1 MKELTNKTLK
11 KQTLKRG
18 RNSNLELLRILAMLA
33 IITTHYVVNSGVES
47 LTLETFSFNSV
58 LTLIFGGGGKTAIN
72 CFVLIT
78 GYFMCKSNIT
88 AKKFVKLVAEI
99 MFYEIVIYVIFV
111 ATGYEAFSFSGLLNA
126 IIPVS
131 TEEVASN
138 FTTCFLYFYLLIPFL
153 SKLVNALNEKEHLI
167 LICILLFV
175 FTVLPSVGIQVSS
188 NYVIWFSI
196 LFIIA
201 SFARLHPKAI
211 FENTKFWAMASVVS
225 LLLSW
230 ASVVV
235 CAYIYTHMFFM
246 DPYYFVSDSNKI
258 LAVATG
264 VSVFMFFK
272 NVKIPNSKFIN
283 TVAAST
289 FGVLLIHANNDTM
302 EVFLWGDFLKNTE
315 FFGTQW
321 QWPHMILS
329 VLGVF
334 VVCTAIDYVRIK
346 LLEKPFLRLYDK
358 AENKIRNKIKQKKLE
373 KKID

>member
-11 KQTLKRG
+11 NQSLKGG
-18 RNSNLELLRILAMLA
+18 RNSNLELLRIMAMLA
-33 IITTHYVVNSGVES
+33 IIAHHYVVNSDIVS
-47 LTLETFSFNSV
+47 LALEALNANSM

-99 MFYEIVIYVIFV
+99 MFYKIVIYVIFV

-138 FTTCFLYFYLLIPFL
+138 FITCFLYFYLLIPFL
-153 SKLVNALNEKEHLI
+153 SKLVNALNKKEHLI
-167 LICILLFV
+167 LVCILLFV
-175 FTVLPSVGIQVSS
+175 FTILPSVRIQVSS
-188 NYVIWFSI
+188 NYVIWFSV

-201 SFARLHPKAI
+201 SFVRLHPMAI
-211 FENTKFWAMASVVS
+211 FENTKFWAMATVVS
-225 LLLSW
+225 LLLSG
-230 ASVVV
+230 ASVAVILYCHFNFGITNV
-235 CAYIYTHMFFM
+235 
-246 DPYYFVSDSNKI
+246 YYFVADCNKI

-264 VSVFMFFK
+264 VSAFMFFK

-289 FGVLLIHANNDTM
+289 FGVLLIHSNSDTM
-302 EVFLWGDFLKNTE
+302 RAFLWGDFLKNTE

-321 QWPHMILS
+321 QWPHMVLS

-334 VVCTAIDYVRIK
+334 AVCTAIDYVRIK
-346 LLEKPFLRLYDK
+346 LLERPFLRLYDK
-358 AENKIRNKIKQKKLE
+358 AENKIRDKIKQKKSE
-373 KKID
+373 KKIS

>member
-1 MKELTNKTLK
+1 MKELTRKAGKANA
-11 KQTLKRG
+11 RGG

-33 IITTHYVVNSGVES
+33 IIAHHYVVNSDIEN
-47 LTLETFSFNSV
+47 LALEAFNANSM
-58 LTLIFGGGGKTAIN
+58 LTLIFCGGGKTAIN

-201 SFARLHPKAI
+201 SFVRLHPRAI
-211 FENTKFWAMASVVS
+211 FENTKLWAMATVVS

-230 ASVVV
+230 ASVAVILY
-235 CAYIYTHMFFM
+235 CRTNFGRMI
-246 DPYYFVSDSNKI
+246 DIYYFVSDSNKI

-283 TVAAST
+283 TVATST
-289 FGVLLIHANNDTM
+289 FGVLLIHANSDTM
-302 EVFLWGDFLKNTE
+302 RLFLWGDLLKNAD

-334 VVCTAIDYVRIK
+334 AVCTAIDYVRIK

-358 AENKIRNKIKQKKLE
+358 AENKIRDKIKQKKSE
-373 KKID
+373 KKIS

>member
-1 MKELTNKTLK
+1 MRELTNKKVK
-11 KQTLKRG
+11 KQTLGGG

-33 IITTHYVVNSGVES
+33 IIAHHYVVGSDVQDLALEAFNANSM
-47 LTLETFSFNSV
+47 

-88 AKKFVKLVAEI
+88 AKKFVKLAAEI

-131 TEEVASN
+131 TEKVASN
-138 FTTCFLYFYLLIPFL
+138 FKTCFLYFYLLIPFL
-153 SKLVNALNEKEHLI
+153 SKLINALNEKEHLI

-175 FTVLPSVGIQVSS
+175 FTVLPSVGIEVSS
-188 NYVIWFSI
+188 NYVIWFSV

-211 FENTKFWAMASVVS
+211 FENTKFWAMATVVS

-230 ASVVV
+230 ASVAVILYCSTNLGITNV
-235 CAYIYTHMFFM
+235 
-246 DPYYFVSDSNKI
+246 YYFVADSNKI
-258 LAVATG
+258 LAVVTS

-289 FGVLLIHANNDTM
+289 FGVLLIHANSDTM
-302 EVFLWGDFLKNTE
+302 KAFLWGDFLKNTE

-329 VLGVF
+329 VLCVF
-334 VVCTAIDYVRIK
+334 VVCTAIDFVRIK

>member
-11 KQTLKRG
+11 NQTLKGG

-33 IITTHYVVNSGVES
+33 IIAHHYVVSSDVQN
-47 LTLETFSFNSV
+47 LALETFNVNSV

-88 AKKFVKLVAEI
+88 AKKFVKLVAEM
-99 MFYEIVIYVIFV
+99 MFYGIVVYVIFV
-111 ATGYEAFSFSGLLNA
+111 ATGYEAFSFSGLLDA

-138 FTTCFLYFYLLIPFL
+138 FKTCFLYFYLLIPFL
-153 SKLVNALNEKEHLI
+153 SKFVNALNKKEHLI

-175 FTVLPSVGIQVSS
+175 FTVLPSVGIEVSS

-201 SFARLHPKAI
+201 SFVRLHPMAI
-211 FENTKFWAMASVVS
+211 FENTKFWAMATVVS

-230 ASVVV
+230 ASVAVILYCRTNLGMTNV
-235 CAYIYTHMFFM
+235 YH
-246 DPYYFVSDSNKI
+246 FVADCNKI

-289 FGVLLIHANNDTM
+289 FGVLLIHANSDTM
-302 EVFLWGDFLKNTE
+302 KVFLWGDFLKNTE